1 MRYSAGCPEAGP
13 KQPVLQAARIWFAP
27 LSATDRP
34 PSPLRF
40 PPPSSRTVSWR
51 LPLLAGAVL
60 AGACTGAQAQ
70 DGSASA
76 LAPQPVSGDT
86 LRSAQPQP
94 AADLAQTG
102 AAAGAEA
109 TSEDPAFSP
118 NTQGKSFD
126 IRIES
131 PDDDIRKLLDRHLEL
146 KRYQKVS
153 DLDDA
158 ELRQLLSNSETN
170 IRQLL
175 GTQGYFTPT
184 IRQELQAPVA
194 AGTAQAGGPLP
205 EVVISVDPG
214 PQTAVRQVDLHFAG
228 AITDYPPA
236 LPQLGEIYNGW
247 GLPLDDPFT
256 QNAWSDA
263 KTLALRGLQ
272 AERFPTARLADSQ
285 AVIDPDTSSASLR
298 ISYDSGPVYK
308 YGPVQIKGAER
319 YDRVII
325 ERLTR
330 VQPGADYRQRDMVDA
345 QQRLLDSGYYTGA
358 YVSVDTTPGSNPE
371 NAPVLVQV
379 QEAKLQKLVFGLG
392 FSTDRGP
399 RISIDHTHNKEPVFG
414 WRGINKLQVDKV
426 RQAFSTSLLAPPDD
440 RLWRWLANASVSR
453 EKFADQTQTTQ
464 QLRFGRT
471 KLEKNIDRTYYLQYD
486 HNNARFDDGTRQ
498 AAQAL
503 SANYV
508 WTYRHFNSQT
518 YPTSGY
524 GIGLELGGGMTLQPQ
539 RTPFGRVSARYLGF
553 LSLDEDLREGVG
565 KALPLRQDLKAV
577 ATGNAE
583 ALSAQPLLQAP
594 TAASVLKRRNGELV
608 LRLEGAGVLAKQEAV
623 IPHNLLF
630 LTGGDATVRG
640 YGYQDIGVEDANG
653 IVSPGRYKVA
663 GSLEYRRPLFLRGKP
678 SDWDSVLY
686 VDAGSVADRPQN
698 LRPLKVGVGAGAL
711 WRSPVGPV
719 QMSVAYGIQ
728 SRKVRLHMNLGF
740 TF

>member
-1 MRYSAGCPEAGP
+1 MATAPAT
-13 KQPVLQAARIWFAP
+13 AR
-27 LSATDRP
+27 LS
-34 PSPLRF
+34 SPLQSTLSSCRF
-40 PPPSSRTVSWR
+40 LPWPLP

-60 AGACTGAQAQ
+60 AGACTGAHAQAAT
-70 DGSASA
+70 ASE
-76 LAPQPVSGDT
+76 LAPQPAST
-86 LRSAQPQP
+86 ESTRSAQPQP

-102 AAAGAEA
+102 AEGTTPASEA
-109 TSEDPAFSP
+109 PAFSP
-118 NTQGKSFD
+118 VSQGKSFD

-131 PDDDIRKLLDRHLEL
+131 PDDDIRTLLERHLEL

-175 GTQGYFTPT
+175 GTQGYFTPE
-184 IRQELQAPVA
+184 IRQELQAHVA
-194 AGTAQAGGPLP
+194 STTAEARGPLP
-205 EVVISVDPG
+205 EVVITVEPG
-214 PQTAVRQVDLHFAG
+214 PRTVVQQVDLTFGG
-228 AITDYPPA
+228 AITNYPPA

-247 GLPLDDPFT
+247 GLPQGEPFT
-256 QNAWSDA
+256 QTAWSDA

-272 AERFPTARLADSQ
+272 AERFPTAKLAESQ
-285 AVIDPDTSSASLR
+285 AVIDPDTSSANLR
-298 ISYDSGPVYK
+298 IDYDSGPVYK

-319 YDRVII
+319 YDPVII

-330 VQPGADYRQRDMVDA
+330 VRPGADYKQRDMVDA

-358 YVSVDTTPGSNPE
+358 FVSIDTTPESNPE

-379 QEAKLQKLVFGLG
+379 QEAKLQKLVLGVG

-399 RISIDHTHNKEPVFG
+399 RVSIDHTHNKEPVFG

-440 RLWRWLANASVSR
+440 KLWRWLANASVTR
-453 EKFADQTQTTQ
+453 EKYDDIIFNTQ

-471 KLEKNIDRTYYLQYD
+471 KLEKSIDRTYYLQYD
-486 HNNARFDDGTRQ
+486 HGSTRFSDGEKE
-498 AAQAL
+498 ASQAL

-508 WTYRHFNSQT
+508 WTYRRFNSQT

-524 GIGLELGGGMTLQPQ
+524 GIGLEVGGGFTLQPQ
-539 RTPFGRVSARYLGF
+539 RTPFGRFAARYLGF
-553 LSLDEDLREGVG
+553 LSLDEGLREGVG
-565 KALPLRQDLKAV
+565 KALPLRQDLKAI
-577 ATGNAE
+577 ATGNA
-583 ALSAQPLLQAP
+583 AGLSAQPLLQAP
-594 TAASVLKRRNGELV
+594 TASSVLKRRNGELV
-608 LRLEGAGVLAKQEAV
+608 VRLEGAGLYAKQDAV
-623 IPHNLLF
+623 IPYNLLF

-640 YGYQDIGVEDANG
+640 YGYQDIGVDSGDGYGE
-653 IVSPGRYKVA
+653 PGRYMVA

-678 SDWDSVLY
+678 SDWDTVVY
-686 VDAGSVADRPQN
+686 VDAGSVANRPQD

-728 SRKVRLHMNLGF
+728 SKKVRLHMNLGF

>member
-1 MRYSAGCPEAGP
+1 MATAPAT
-13 KQPVLQAARIWFAP
+13 AR
-27 LSATDRP
+27 LS
-34 PSPLRF
+34 SPLQSTLSSCRF
-40 PPPSSRTVSWR
+40 LPWPLP

-60 AGACTGAQAQ
+60 AGACTGAHAQAAT
-70 DGSASA
+70 ASE
-76 LAPQPVSGDT
+76 LAPQPAST
-86 LRSAQPQP
+86 ESTRSAQPQP

-102 AAAGAEA
+102 AEGTTPA
-109 TSEDPAFSP
+109 SEDPAFSP
-118 NTQGKSFD
+118 VSQGKSFD

-131 PDDDIRKLLDRHLEL
+131 PDDDIRTLLERHLEL

-175 GTQGYFTPT
+175 GTQGYFTPE
-184 IRQELQAPVA
+184 IRQELQAHVA
-194 AGTAQAGGPLP
+194 STTAEARGPLP
-205 EVVISVDPG
+205 EVVITVEPG
-214 PQTAVRQVDLHFAG
+214 PRTVVQQVDLTFGG
-228 AITDYPPA
+228 AITNYPPA

-247 GLPLDDPFT
+247 GLPQGDPFT
-256 QNAWSDA
+256 QTAWSDA

-272 AERFPTARLADSQ
+272 AERFPTAKLAESQ
-285 AVIDPDTSSASLR
+285 AVIDPDTSSANLR
-298 ISYDSGPVYK
+298 IDYDSGPVYK

-319 YDRVII
+319 YDPVII

-330 VQPGADYRQRDMVDA
+330 VRPGADYKQRDMVDA

-358 YVSVDTTPGSNPE
+358 FVSIDTTPESNPE

-379 QEAKLQKLVFGLG
+379 QEAKLQKLVLGVG

-399 RISIDHTHNKEPVFG
+399 RVSIDHTHNKEPVFG

-440 RLWRWLANASVSR
+440 KLWRWLANASVTR
-453 EKFADQTQTTQ
+453 EKYDDIIFNTQ

-471 KLEKNIDRTYYLQYD
+471 KLEKSIDRTYYLQYD
-486 HNNARFDDGTRQ
+486 HDSVRFNDGTRDVS
-498 AAQAL
+498 QAL

-508 WTYRHFNSQT
+508 WTYRRFNSQT

-524 GIGLELGGGMTLQPQ
+524 GIGLEVGGGFTLQPQ
-539 RTPFGRVSARYLGF
+539 RTPFGRFAARYLGF
-553 LSLDEDLREGVG
+553 LSLDEGLREGVG
-565 KALPLRQDLKAV
+565 KALPLRQDLKAI
-577 ATGNAE
+577 ATGNA
-583 ALSAQPLLQAP
+583 AGLSAQPLLQAP
-594 TAASVLKRRNGELV
+594 TASSVLKRRNGELV
-608 LRLEGAGVLAKQEAV
+608 VRLEGAGLYAKQDAV
-623 IPHNLLF
+623 IPYNLLF

-640 YGYQDIGVEDANG
+640 YGYQDIGVDSGDGYGE
-653 IVSPGRYKVA
+653 PGRYMVA

-678 SDWDSVLY
+678 SDWDTVVY
-686 VDAGSVADRPQN
+686 MDAGSVANRPQD

-728 SRKVRLHMNLGF
+728 SKKVRLHMNLGF

>member
-1 MRYSAGCPEAGP
+1 MCVHFRQRA
-13 KQPVLQAARIWFAP
+13 L
-27 LSATDRP
+27 LSATARLP
-34 PSPLRF
+34 CPLRF
-40 PPPSSRTVSWR
+40 TPSSCRCFSWP

-70 DGSASA
+70 MNTASE

-86 LRSAQPQP
+86 SSSAQAQP

-102 AAAGAEA
+102 AATDGDGSTPA
-109 TSEDPAFSP
+109 SEDPAFSP
-118 NTQGKSFD
+118 ISQGKSFD

-131 PDDDIRKLLDRHLEL
+131 PDDEVRKLLDRHLEL

-158 ELRQLLSNSETN
+158 ELRQLLTNSETN

-175 GTQGYFTPT
+175 GTQGYFTPE
-184 IRQELQAPVA
+184 IRQELQAHVA
-194 AGTAQAGGPLP
+194 SSAAAAGGPLP
-205 EVVISVDPG
+205 EVVITVDPG
-214 PQTAVRQVDLHFAG
+214 PRTTVKQVDLNFAG
-228 AITDYPPA
+228 AITNYPPA

-247 GLPLDDPFT
+247 GLPQGDRFM

-272 AERFPTARLADSQ
+272 AERFPTAKLANSQ
-285 AVIDPDTSSASLR
+285 AVIDPDTSSANLR
-298 ISYDSGPVYK
+298 IDYDSGPVYK

-319 YDRVII
+319 YDPVII

-330 VQPGADYRQRDMVDA
+330 VPRGADYKQRDMVDA

-358 YVSVDTTPGSNPE
+358 FVSVDTSPESNPE
-371 NAPVLVQV
+371 DAPVLVQV
-379 QEAKLQKLVFGLG
+379 QEAKLQKLVFGVG

-399 RISIDHTHNKEPVFG
+399 RVSIDHTHNKEPVFG

-426 RQAFSTSLLAPPDD
+426 RQAFSTALLAPPDD
-440 RLWRWLANASVSR
+440 KLWRWLANASITR
-453 EKFADQTQTTQ
+453 EKYDDVTYNTQ

-471 KLEKNIDRTYYLQYD
+471 KLEKSIDRTYYLQYD
-486 HNNARFDDGTRQ
+486 HDSVRFNDGTRDVS
-498 AAQAL
+498 QAL

-508 WTYRHFNSQT
+508 WTYRRFNSQT

-524 GIGLELGGGMTLQPQ
+524 GIGLELGGGVTLQPQ
-539 RTPFGRVSARYLGF
+539 HTPFGRVAARYLGF
-553 LSLDEDLREGVG
+553 LSLDEGLREGVG
-565 KALPLRQDLKAV
+565 KALPLPKDLKAV
-577 ATGNAE
+577 ATGNA
-583 ALSAQPLLQAP
+583 AGLSDQPLLQAP
-594 TAASVLKRRNGELV
+594 TASSVLKRRNGELV
-608 LRLEGAGVLAKQEAV
+608 VRLEGAGLYAKQGAV
-623 IPHNLLF
+623 IPSNLLF

-653 IVSPGRYKVA
+653 FITPGRYMVA
-663 GSLEYRRPLFLRGKP
+663 GSLEYRRPLFLRGRP
-678 SDWDSVLY
+678 SDWDTVLY
-686 VDAGSVADRPQN
+686 VDAGSVANRPQD

-728 SRKVRLHMNLGF
+728 SKKVRLHMNLGF

>member
-1 MRYSAGCPEAGP
+1 MRYSVGCPEAGP

-214 PQTAVRQVDLHFAG
+214 PQTAVRQVGLHFAG

-553 LSLDEDLREGVG
+553 LSLDEGLREGVG

>member
-1 MRYSAGCPEAGP
+1 MRYSVGCPEAGP

-553 LSLDEDLREGVG
+553 LSLDEGLREGVG

>member
-1 MRYSAGCPEAGP
+1 MCVHFRQRA
-13 KQPVLQAARIWFAP
+13 L
-27 LSATDRP
+27 LSATARLP
-34 PSPLRF
+34 CPLRF
-40 PPPSSRTVSWR
+40 TPLSCRCFSWP

-70 DGSASA
+70 MTTASE
-76 LAPQPVSGDT
+76 LAPQPASGDT
-86 LRSAQPQP
+86 SSTALAQP

-102 AAAGAEA
+102 AAPDGDGTTPA
-109 TSEDPAFSP
+109 SEDPAFSP
-118 NTQGKSFD
+118 ISQGKSFD

-131 PDDDIRKLLDRHLEL
+131 PDDEVRKLLDRHLEL

-158 ELRQLLSNSETN
+158 ELRQLLTNSETN

-175 GTQGYFTPT
+175 GTQGYFTPE
-184 IRQELQAPVA
+184 IRQKLQAHVA
-194 AGTAQAGGPLP
+194 SSAAAAGGPLP
-205 EVVISVDPG
+205 EVVITVDPG
-214 PQTAVRQVDLHFAG
+214 PRTTVKQVDLNFAG
-228 AITDYPPA
+228 AITNYPPA

-247 GLPLDDPFT
+247 GLPQGDPFM

-272 AERFPTARLADSQ
+272 AERFPTAKLANSQ
-285 AVIDPDTSSASLR
+285 AVIDPDTSSANLR
-298 ISYDSGPVYK
+298 IDYDSGPVYK

-319 YDRVII
+319 YDPVII

-330 VQPGADYRQRDMVDA
+330 VPRGADYKQRDMVDA

-358 YVSVDTTPGSNPE
+358 FVSVDTSPESNPE

-379 QEAKLQKLVFGLG
+379 QEAKLQKLVFGVG

-399 RISIDHTHNKEPVFG
+399 RVSIDHTHNKEPVFG

-426 RQAFSTSLLAPPDD
+426 RQAFSTALLAPPDD
-440 RLWRWLANASVSR
+440 KLWRWLANASITR
-453 EKFADQTQTTQ
+453 EKYDDVTYNTQ

-471 KLEKNIDRTYYLQYD
+471 KLEKSIDRTYYLQYD
-486 HNNARFDDGTRQ
+486 HDSVRFNDGTRDVS
-498 AAQAL
+498 QAL

-508 WTYRHFNSQT
+508 WTYRRFNSQT

-524 GIGLELGGGMTLQPQ
+524 GIGLELGGGVTLQPQ
-539 RTPFGRVSARYLGF
+539 HTPFGRVAARYLGF
-553 LSLDEDLREGVG
+553 LSLDEGLREGVG
-565 KALPLRQDLKAV
+565 KALPLPKDLKAV
-577 ATGNAE
+577 ATGNA
-583 ALSAQPLLQAP
+583 AGLSDQPLLQAP
-594 TAASVLKRRNGELV
+594 TASSVLKRRNGELV
-608 LRLEGAGVLAKQEAV
+608 VRLEGAGLYAKQGAV
-623 IPHNLLF
+623 IPSNLLF

-653 IVSPGRYKVA
+653 FITPGRYMVA
-663 GSLEYRRPLFLRGKP
+663 GSLEYRRPLFLRGRP
-678 SDWDSVLY
+678 SDWDTVLY
-686 VDAGSVADRPQN
+686 VDAGSVANRPQD

-728 SRKVRLHMNLGF
+728 SKKVRLHMNLGF

>member
-1 MRYSAGCPEAGP
+1 MRYSVGCPEAGP

-194 AGTAQAGGPLP
+194 ASTAQAGGALP

-214 PQTAVRQVDLHFAG
+214 PQTAVRQVGLHFAG

-358 YVSVDTTPGSNPE
+358 FVSIDTTPGSNPE

-553 LSLDEDLREGVG
+553 LSLDEGLREGVG